1 MERVWPGNQ
10 EQWTN
15 ESPPL
20 HLQQPT
26 LLPTASIAHAP
37 RKTEIHPH
45 SVNSCSCWEKKS
57 PSNPCLHASRQ
68 IPLPKLSVV
77 NLSYIVGFMERPR
90 QWGYAAHA
98 HCVRTE
104 RNGALD
110 GGLKKN
116 ENTGMPRCREGENA
130 TQRGGRHILFR
141 RRHGVKMCI
150 FCASPHICIG
160 HFPSLA
166 TLWVDNIYQLL
177 KSCLLN
183 KLIEI
188 WEWIMCLAQLHC
200 LSSNLEKN
208 TSMGEERWVVVP
220 YKTLRGHYMD
230 TALG

>member
-1 MERVWPGNQ
+1 MERVWHGDQ

-20 HLQQPT
+20 HPATYTITDGQHSTCPQENRNT
-26 LLPTASIAHAP
+26 SSFGELLLML
-37 RKTEIHPH
+37 K
-45 SVNSCSCWEKKS
+45 KKS

-98 HCVRTE
+98 HCMRTE

-116 ENTGMPRCREGENA
+116 KNTGMLRCREGENA
-130 TQRGGRHILFR
+130 TQRGGRRILFR

-150 FCASPHICIG
+150 YCASPHICIG